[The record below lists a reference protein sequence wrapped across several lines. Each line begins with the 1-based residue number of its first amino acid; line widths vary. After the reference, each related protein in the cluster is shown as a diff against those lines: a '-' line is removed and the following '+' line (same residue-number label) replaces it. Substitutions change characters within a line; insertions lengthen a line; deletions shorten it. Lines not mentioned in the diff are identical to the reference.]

1 MPDSQLTGL
10 LMEYAQNPARTLE
23 EVAIKLQLS
32 LTHAKRLMK
41 KYAYAMAATVE
52 DHDYPK
58 RAAQKLGVSEDVALA
73 LESHVDQY
81 ADMKILN
88 ELRRENGNLAFL
100 WMVVRT
106 ERKYRRVSQSIL
118 LHFPYASSSGIDT
131 ASRQNRR
138 GEYFRQYL
146 QRRLSKRGGTAS
158 SREAL
163 VYHVLYGLYG

>member
-1 MPDSQLTGL
+1 M
-10 LMEYAQNPARTLE
+10 
-23 EVAIKLQLS
+23 AIKLQLS

-88 ELRRENGNLAFL
+88 ELRRSSADAT
-100 WMVVRT
+100 RIT
-106 ERKYRRVSQSIL
+106 IL
-118 LHFPYASSSGIDT
+118 
-131 ASRQNRR
+131 
-138 GEYFRQYL
+138 
-146 QRRLSKRGGTAS
+146 
-158 SREAL
+158 
-163 VYHVLYGLYG
+163 V